1 MTADQSST
9 GGGVNRRTLL
19 RGSLAATAIA
29 PVGGALAG
37 CATGGG
43 SSSSSSSSK
52 TSKSSGHSKSNPFG
66 VKSDSKV
73 DAVIF
78 DGGYGTDYV
87 KFAGKQVEKKRD
99 GVSVKVHASNNIKQ
113 ELQPRFTGGTPPDL
127 IDNSGANKIGINSI
141 LKEIDSLDDLLEAQN
156 YEGKKIKDT
165 LYPGATKP
173 GTYNGKF
180 KVLNYAL
187 EVFGLWYSKTLF
199 DKYDWEPPKTWD
211 DVLALGKKAKS
222 KNKYL
227 FVWGKEAAD
236 YYLTLAI
243 GSAIKE
249 SGDDVRLALEN
260 LKPNSWSKPAVQDVF
275 KMMHTCVKKGYFK
288 PGGAGTQFT
297 KAQAQ
302 WSKDQDAIL
311 YASGSW
317 IENEMKKETA
327 KNFQMTGVPTPALSN
342 SPKMGMKALH
352 SKPDEHYVVPS
363 KGENSAGGKEL
374 LRAMLSKDAAQN
386 FSKKILASTVVKGL
400 IPDDGFG
407 STALV
412 SQKKMLDAAGDNVF
426 DWNFRDLYGM
436 GSDDITIW
444 NSFLSGK
451 MDVAELTKKLQKLTD
466 KVRKDPDVK
475 VHKVT

>member
-1 MTADQSST
+1 MTDQSTSA
-9 GGGVNRRTLL
+9 GGVNRRTLL

-37 CATGGG
+37 CATGGSSGSSG
-43 SSSSSSSSK
+43 SSSSSEG
-52 TSKSSGHSKSNPFG
+52 KSASHSKSNPFG
-66 VKSDSKV
+66 VKKDSKI

-87 KFAGKQVEKKRD
+87 KYAGEQVKDKQD
-99 GVSVKVHASNNIKQ
+99 GVTAKVHASNNIKQ
-113 ELQPRFTGGTPPDL
+113 ELQPRFTGGNPPDL
-127 IDNSGANKIGINSI
+127 IDNSGANKIGISSI
-141 LKEIDSLDDLLEAQN
+141 LKEIDSLDDLLDAQN

-187 EVFGLWYSKTLF
+187 EVFGLWYSKSLF
-199 DKYDWEPPKTWD
+199 DKHGWEPPKTWD
-211 DVLALGKKAKS
+211 DVLALGKKAKA
-222 KNKYL
+222 KDKYL

-236 YYLTLAI
+236 YYLTLAV

-249 SGDDVRLALEN
+249 GGDDVRLALDN
-260 LKPNSWSKPAVQDVF
+260 LKPKAYSKPAVQDVF
-275 KMMHTCVKKGYFK
+275 KALHECVKKGYFK

-302 WSKDQDAIL
+302 WSKSQDSLL

-317 IENEMKKETA
+317 IENEMKKATA
-327 KNFQMTGVPTPALSN
+327 KDFKMTGVPAPALSN

-412 SQKKMLDAAGDNVF
+412 SQKKMLDEAGDNVF
-426 DWNFRDLYGM
+426 DWNYPDLYGM
-436 GSDDITIW
+436 GSDHITIW

-451 MDVAELTKKLQKLTD
+451 LDVAELTKKLQHVSD

-475 VHKVT
+475 VRKVT